1 MEMEQIKAYAAAHAE
16 EARQLTEDLCRIPA
30 PFGKER
36 ARAEFCKS
44 WLERYGAQNV
54 RIDSADNMV
63 LELNAAGKDR
73 LTVRMAHT
81 DTVFPD
87 TEPMEVRREGG
98 RLLCPGVGDDTANLA
113 VLLMAARFLL
123 EQGVTPKSGL
133 VIAVNSGE
141 EGLGN
146 LRGCRQ
152 LMADYR
158 GRVAR
163 MISFDGY
170 YNRLWNKAVG
180 SARYRVTVRTRGG
193 HSFRDFGAPNA
204 IAQLSELILALY
216 AIRPHWGPE
225 GTVTTYNVGAI
236 QGGTSVNTIA
246 QEASMLYEYRSDEAA
261 GLRGMEEAFRA
272 VVEDFRAR
280 GAEIEVESLGVRP
293 CGEGVDPLAQKE
305 LSDWSEALLKKHTAG
320 GIIVEP
326 ASTDCNIPLSL
337 GIPAVSF
344 GLCDGGGAH
353 TRQEWIE
360 TASLETGLRI
370 ALETVLDISGMTG

>member
-1 MEMEQIKAYAAAHAE
+1 MEMEQIKAYAAAHAD
-16 EARQLTEDLCRIPA
+16 EARQLTEELCRIPA
-30 PFGKER
+30 PSGKER
-36 ARAEFCKS
+36 ARAEFCRD
-44 WLERYGAQNV
+44 WLERCGTKDV
-54 RIDSADNMV
+54 RIDGADNMV
-63 LELNAAGKDR
+63 LELNAAGSDA
-73 LTVRMAHT
+73 LTVLMAHT

-87 TEPMEVRREGG
+87 TEPMEVHQEGG

-113 VLLMAARFLL
+113 VLLLAARFLL
-123 EQGVTPKSGL
+123 EQGISPKHGL
-133 VIAVNSGE
+133 VIAANSGE

-146 LRGCRQ
+146 LRGSRQ

-204 IAQLSELILALY
+204 IALLAEIISALY
-216 AIRPHWGPE
+216 DIQPHWGPA
-225 GTVTTYNVGAI
+225 GTVTTYNVGMV

-261 GLRGMEEAFRA
+261 GLRGMEAAFLA
-272 VVEDFRAR
+272 VVEDFRAK
-280 GAEIEVESLGVRP
+280 GVDIEVESLGVRP
-293 CGEGVDPLAQKE
+293 CGEGVDPVVQAA
-305 LSDWSEALLKKHTAG
+305 LSDWSEALLRRYTG
-320 GIIVEP
+320 GNIVVEP

-344 GLCDGGGAH
+344 GLCGGGGAH

-360 TASLETGLRI
+360 TASLETGLCI
-370 ALETVLDISGMTG
+370 ALETVLYVSE

>member
-1 MEMEQIKAYAAAHAE
+1 MEMEQIKAYAAAHAD
-16 EARQLTEDLCRIPA
+16 EARQLTEELCRIPA
-30 PFGKER
+30 PSGKER
-36 ARAEFCKS
+36 ARAEFCRD
-44 WLERYGAQNV
+44 WLERCGAKDV
-54 RIDSADNMV
+54 RIDGADNMV
-63 LELNAAGKDR
+63 LELNAAGSDA
-73 LTVRMAHT
+73 LTVLMAHT

-87 TEPMEVRREGG
+87 TEPMEVHQEGG

-113 VLLMAARFLL
+113 VLLLAARFLL
-123 EQGVTPKSGL
+123 EQGISPKHGL
-133 VIAVNSGE
+133 VIAANSGE

-146 LRGCRQ
+146 LRGSRQ

-204 IAQLSELILALY
+204 IALLAEIISALY
-216 AIRPHWGPE
+216 DIQPHWGPA
-225 GTVTTYNVGAI
+225 GTVTTYNVGMV

-261 GLRGMEEAFRA
+261 GLRGMEEAFLA
-272 VVEDFRAR
+272 VVEDFRVR
-280 GAEIEVESLGVRP
+280 GADIEMESLGVRP
-293 CGEGVDPLAQKE
+293 CGEGVDPVAQAA
-305 LSDWSEALLKKHTAG
+305 LSDWSEALLRRYTG
-320 GIIVEP
+320 GNIVVEP

-344 GLCDGGGAH
+344 GLCGGGGAH

-360 TASLETGLRI
+360 TASLETGLCI
-370 ALETVLDISGMTG
+370 ALETVLYVSE

>member
-1 MEMEQIKAYAAAHAE
+1 MTTEQIRAYATAHAD
-16 EARQLTEDLCRIPA
+16 EALRLTEDLCRIPT
-30 PFGKER
+30 PSGQER

-44 WLERYGAQNV
+44 WLERYGAQNI
-54 RIDSADNMV
+54 RMDGADNMV
-63 LELNAAGKDR
+63 LELNAAGKDH
-73 LTVRMAHT
+73 LTVLTAHT

-87 TEPMEVRREGG
+87 TDPMEARQEGG

-113 VLLMAARFLL
+113 VLLLAARFLL
-123 EQGVTPKSGL
+123 EQGISPKNGL
-133 VIAVNSGE
+133 VIAANSGE

-146 LRGCRQ
+146 LRGCRR

-158 GRVAR
+158 GRMAR
-163 MISFDGY
+163 LISFDGY

-204 IAQLSELILALY
+204 IAQLSELIGALY
-216 AIRPHWGPE
+216 AIKPHWGPA
-225 GTVTTYNVGAI
+225 GTVTTYNVGTI
-236 QGGTSVNTIA
+236 QGGTSVNTVA

-261 GLRGMEEAFRA
+261 GLRGMEKAFLA
-272 VVEDFRAR
+272 VVEDFRAK
-280 GAEIEVESLGVRP
+280 GVDMEVESMGVRP
-293 CGEGVDPLAQKE
+293 CGEGVDPVAQKA
-305 LSDWSEALLKKHTAG
+305 LSDWGEALLRRHTAG
-320 GIIVEP
+320 DIVVEP

-344 GLCDGGGAH
+344 GLCNGGGAH

-360 TASLETGLRI
+360 AASLETGLRI
-370 ALETVLDISGMTG
+370 ALETVLYVSE

>member
-1 MEMEQIKAYAAAHAE
+1 MTAERIRAYAAAHAA
-16 EARQLTEDLCRIPA
+16 EALRLTEELCRIPA
-30 PFGKER
+30 PSGRER
-36 ARAEFCKS
+36 ARAEFCRG
-44 WLERYGAQNV
+44 WLERYGAKDIC
-54 RIDSADNMV
+54 IDGADNMV
-63 LELNAAGKDR
+63 LELNAAGSDA
-73 LTVRMAHT
+73 LTVLMAHT

-87 TEPMEVRREGG
+87 TEPMEVYQAGG

-113 VLLMAARFLL
+113 ALLMAARFLL
-123 EQGVTPKSGL
+123 EQGISPKHGL
-133 VIAVNSGE
+133 VIAANSGE

-163 MISFDGY
+163 LISFDGY

-180 SARYRVTVRTRGG
+180 SARYRVAVRTRGG

-204 IAQLSELILALY
+204 IARLSELISALY

-225 GTVTTYNVGAI
+225 GTVTTYNVGTV

-261 GLRGMEEAFRA
+261 GLRGMEAALLA
-272 VVEDFRAR
+272 VVEDFRAK
-280 GAEIEVESLGVRP
+280 GVDIEVESLGVRP
-293 CGEGVDPLAQKE
+293 CGEGVDPAAQQE
-305 LSDWSEALLKKHTAG
+305 LSDWSEALLRRHTAG
-320 GIIVEP
+320 DIVVEP

-353 TRQEWIE
+353 TRQEWVE

-370 ALETVLDISGMTG
+370 ALETVLHVSE

>member
-1 MEMEQIKAYAAAHAE
+1 MEMEQIKAYAAAHAD
-16 EARQLTEDLCRIPA
+16 EARQLTEELCRIPA
-30 PFGKER
+30 PSGKER
-36 ARAEFCKS
+36 ARAEFCRD
-44 WLERYGAQNV
+44 WLERCGTKDV
-54 RIDSADNMV
+54 RIDGADNMV
-63 LELNAAGKDR
+63 LELNAAGSDA
-73 LTVRMAHT
+73 LTVLMAHT

-87 TEPMEVRREGG
+87 TEPMEVHQEGG

-113 VLLMAARFLL
+113 VLLVAARFLL
-123 EQGVTPKSGL
+123 EQGITPKHGL
-133 VIAVNSGE
+133 VIAANSGE

-146 LRGCRQ
+146 LRGSRQ

-204 IAQLSELILALY
+204 IALLAEIISALY
-216 AIRPHWGPE
+216 DIQPHWGPA
-225 GTVTTYNVGAI
+225 GTVTTYNVGMV

-261 GLRGMEEAFRA
+261 GLRGMEEAFLA
-272 VVEDFRAR
+272 VVEDFRVR
-280 GAEIEVESLGVRP
+280 GADIEVESLGVRP
-293 CGEGVDPLAQKE
+293 CGEGVDPVAQAA
-305 LSDWSEALLKKHTAG
+305 LSDWSEALLRRYTG
-320 GIIVEP
+320 GNIVVEP

-344 GLCDGGGAH
+344 GLCGGGGAH

-360 TASLETGLRI
+360 TASLETGLCI
-370 ALETVLDISGMTG
+370 ALETVLYVSE

>member
-1 MEMEQIKAYAAAHAE
+1 MEMEQIKAYAAAHAD
-16 EARQLTEDLCRIPA
+16 EARQLTEELCRIPA
-30 PFGKER
+30 PSGKER
-36 ARAEFCKS
+36 ARAEFCKA

-63 LELNAAGKDR
+63 LELNAAGSDA
-73 LTVRMAHT
+73 LTVLTAHT

-113 VLLMAARFLL
+113 VLLLAARFLL
-123 EQGVTPKSGL
+123 EQGISPKHGL
-133 VIAVNSGE
+133 VIAANSGE

-146 LRGCRQ
+146 LRGCRR

-204 IAQLSELILALY
+204 IAQLSELIGALY
-216 AIRPHWGPE
+216 AIEPHWGPE
-225 GTVTTYNVGAI
+225 GTVTTYNVGTVR
-236 QGGTSVNTIA
+236 GGTSVNTVA

-261 GLRGMEEAFRA
+261 GLRGMEEAFSA
-272 VVEDFRAR
+272 VVEDFRAK
-280 GAEIEVESLGVRP
+280 GVEIKVESMGVRP
-293 CGEGVDPLAQKE
+293 CGEGVDRLAQKA
-305 LSDWSEALLKKHTAG
+305 LSDWSEALLHRHTAG
-320 GIIVEP
+320 DIIVEP
-326 ASTDCNIPLSL
+326 ASTDCNIPLSQ

-360 TASLETGLRI
+360 TASLETGLCI
-370 ALETVLDISGMTG
+370 ALETMLRFSE

>member
-1 MEMEQIKAYAAAHAE
+1 MEMEQIKAYAAAHAD
-16 EARQLTEDLCRIPA
+16 EARQLTEELCRIPA
-30 PFGKER
+30 PSGKER
-36 ARAEFCKS
+36 ARAEFCRD
-44 WLERYGAQNV
+44 WLERCGTKDV
-54 RIDSADNMV
+54 RIDGADNMV
-63 LELNAAGKDR
+63 LELNAAGSDA
-73 LTVRMAHT
+73 LTVLMAHT

-87 TEPMEVRREGG
+87 TEPMEVHQEGG

-113 VLLMAARFLL
+113 VLLLAARFLL
-123 EQGVTPKSGL
+123 EQGISPKHGL
-133 VIAVNSGE
+133 VIAANSGE

-146 LRGCRQ
+146 LRGSRQ

-204 IAQLSELILALY
+204 IALLAEIISALY
-216 AIRPHWGPE
+216 DIQPHWGPA
-225 GTVTTYNVGAI
+225 GTVTTYNVGMV

-246 QEASMLYEYRSDEAA
+246 QETSMLYEYRSDEAA
-261 GLRGMEEAFRA
+261 GLRGMEEAFLA
-272 VVEDFRAR
+272 VVEDFRVR
-280 GAEIEVESLGVRP
+280 GADIEVESLGVRP
-293 CGEGVDPLAQKE
+293 CGEGVDPVAQAA
-305 LSDWSEALLKKHTAG
+305 LSDWSEALLRRYTG
-320 GIIVEP
+320 GNIVVEP

-344 GLCDGGGAH
+344 GLCGGGGAH

-360 TASLETGLRI
+360 TASLETGLCI
-370 ALETVLDISGMTG
+370 ALETVLYVSE

>member
-1 MEMEQIKAYAAAHAE
+1 MEMEQIKAYAAAHAD
-16 EARQLTEDLCRIPA
+16 EARQLTEELCRIPA
-30 PFGKER
+30 PSGKER
-36 ARAEFCKS
+36 ARAEFCRD
-44 WLERYGAQNV
+44 WLERCGAKDV
-54 RIDSADNMV
+54 RIDGADNMV
-63 LELNAAGKDR
+63 LELNAAGSDA
-73 LTVRMAHT
+73 LTVLMAHT

-87 TEPMEVRREGG
+87 TEPMEVHQEGG

-113 VLLMAARFLL
+113 VLLLAARFLL
-123 EQGVTPKSGL
+123 EQGVTPKNGL
-133 VIAVNSGE
+133 VLAANSGE

-146 LRGCRQ
+146 LRGCRR

-204 IAQLSELILALY
+204 IALLAEIISALY
-216 AIRPHWGPE
+216 DIQPHWGPA
-225 GTVTTYNVGAI
+225 GTVTTYNVGMV
-236 QGGTSVNTIA
+236 QGGTSVNTVA

-261 GLRGMEEAFRA
+261 GLRGMEEAFLA
-272 VVEDFRAR
+272 VVEDFRVR
-280 GAEIEVESLGVRP
+280 GADIEVESLGVRP
-293 CGEGVDPLAQKE
+293 CGEGVDPVAQAA
-305 LSDWSEALLKKHTAG
+305 LSDWSEALLRRYTG
-320 GIIVEP
+320 GNIVVEP

-344 GLCDGGGAH
+344 GLCGGGGAH

-360 TASLETGLRI
+360 TASLETGLCI
-370 ALETVLDISGMTG
+370 ALETVLYVSE

>member
-1 MEMEQIKAYAAAHAE
+1 MNMEQIRAYAAARAE
-16 EARQLTEDLCRIPA
+16 EARRLTEDLCRIPA
-30 PFGKER
+30 PSGQER

-44 WLERYGAQNV
+44 WLERYGAKDV
-54 RIDSADNMV
+54 RIDGADNMV

-73 LTVRMAHT
+73 LTVLMAHT

-87 TEPMEVRREGG
+87 TAPMEVRREGG

-113 VLLMAARFLL
+113 VLLLAARFLL

-133 VIAVNSGE
+133 VIAANSGE

-146 LRGCRQ
+146 LRGCRR

-170 YNRLWNKAVG
+170 YDRLWNKAVG

-193 HSFRDFGAPNA
+193 HSFRDFGTPNA
-204 IAQLSELILALY
+204 IALLAEIISALY
-216 AIRPHWGPE
+216 AIEPHWGPT
-225 GTVTTYNVGAI
+225 GTVTTYNVGTV
-236 QGGTSVNTIA
+236 QGGTSVNTVA

-261 GLRGMEEAFRA
+261 GLRGMEEAFRT

-280 GAEIEVESLGVRP
+280 GADIEVESLGVRP
-293 CGEGVDPLAQKE
+293 CGEGVDPAAQQA
-305 LSDWSEALLKKHTAG
+305 LSDWSEALLQKHTAG
-320 GIIVEP
+320 DITVEP

-344 GLCDGGGAH
+344 GLCAGGGAH

-360 TASLETGLRI
+360 AASLETGLRI
-370 ALETVLDISGMTG
+370 ALETVLYVSE

>member
-1 MEMEQIKAYAAAHAE
+1 MEMEQIKAYAAAHAD
-16 EARQLTEDLCRIPA
+16 EARQLTEELCRIPA
-30 PFGKER
+30 PSGKER
-36 ARAEFCKS
+36 ARAEFCRD
-44 WLERYGAQNV
+44 WLERCGTKDV
-54 RIDSADNMV
+54 RIDGADNMV
-63 LELNAAGKDR
+63 LELNAAGSDA
-73 LTVRMAHT
+73 LTVLMAHT

-87 TEPMEVRREGG
+87 TEPMEVHQEGG

-113 VLLMAARFLL
+113 VLLLAARFLL
-123 EQGVTPKSGL
+123 EQGISPKHGL
-133 VIAVNSGE
+133 VIAANSGE

-146 LRGCRQ
+146 LRGSRQ

-204 IAQLSELILALY
+204 IALLAEIISALY
-216 AIRPHWGPE
+216 DIQPHWGPA
-225 GTVTTYNVGAI
+225 GTVTTYNVGMV

-261 GLRGMEEAFRA
+261 GLRGMEEAFLA
-272 VVEDFRAR
+272 VVEDFRVR
-280 GAEIEVESLGVRP
+280 GADIEMESLGVRP
-293 CGEGVDPLAQKE
+293 CGEGVDPVAQAA
-305 LSDWSEALLKKHTAG
+305 LSDWSEALLRRYTG
-320 GIIVEP
+320 GNIVVEP

-360 TASLETGLRI
+360 TASLETGLCI
-370 ALETVLDISGMTG
+370 ALETVLYVSE

>member
-1 MEMEQIKAYAAAHAE
+1 MEMEQIKAYAAAHAD
-16 EARQLTEDLCRIPA
+16 EARQLTEELCRIPA
-30 PFGKER
+30 PSGKER
-36 ARAEFCKS
+36 ARAEFCKA

-63 LELNAAGKDR
+63 LELNVAGSDV
-73 LTVRMAHT
+73 LTVLMAHT

-113 VLLMAARFLL
+113 VLLLAARFLL
-123 EQGVTPKSGL
+123 EQGISPKHGL
-133 VIAVNSGE
+133 VIAANSGE

-146 LRGCRQ
+146 LRGSRQ

-204 IAQLSELILALY
+204 IALLAEIISALY
-216 AIRPHWGPE
+216 DIQPHWGPA
-225 GTVTTYNVGAI
+225 GTVTTYNVGMV

-261 GLRGMEEAFRA
+261 GLRGMEEAFLA
-272 VVEDFRAR
+272 VVEDFRVR
-280 GAEIEVESLGVRP
+280 GADIEVESLGVRP
-293 CGEGVDPLAQKE
+293 CGEGVDPVVQAA
-305 LSDWSEALLKKHTAG
+305 LSDWSEALLRRYTG
-320 GIIVEP
+320 GNIVVEP

-344 GLCDGGGAH
+344 GLCGGGGAH

-360 TASLETGLRI
+360 TASLETGLCI
-370 ALETVLDISGMTG
+370 ALETVLYVSE

>member
-1 MEMEQIKAYAAAHAE
+1 MEMEQIKAYAAAHAD
-16 EARQLTEDLCRIPA
+16 EARQLTEELCRIPA
-30 PFGKER
+30 PSGKER
-36 ARAEFCKS
+36 ARAEFCRD
-44 WLERYGAQNV
+44 WLERCGAKDV
-54 RIDSADNMV
+54 RIDGADNMV
-63 LELNAAGKDR
+63 LELNAAGSDA
-73 LTVRMAHT
+73 LTVLMAHT

-87 TEPMEVRREGG
+87 TEPMEVHQEGG

-113 VLLMAARFLL
+113 VLLLAARFLL
-123 EQGVTPKSGL
+123 EQGISPKHGL
-133 VIAVNSGE
+133 VIAANSGE

-146 LRGCRQ
+146 LRGSRQ

-204 IAQLSELILALY
+204 IALLAEIISALY
-216 AIRPHWGPE
+216 DIQPHWGPA
-225 GTVTTYNVGAI
+225 GTVTTYNVGMV

-261 GLRGMEEAFRA
+261 GLRGMEEAFLA
-272 VVEDFRAR
+272 VVEDFRVR
-280 GAEIEVESLGVRP
+280 GADIEVESLGVRP
-293 CGEGVDPLAQKE
+293 CGEGVDPVAQAA
-305 LSDWSEALLKKHTAG
+305 LSDWSEALLRRYTG
-320 GIIVEP
+320 GNIVVEP

-344 GLCDGGGAH
+344 GLCGGGGAH

-360 TASLETGLRI
+360 TASLETGLCI
-370 ALETVLDISGMTG
+370 ALETVLYVSE

>member
-1 MEMEQIKAYAAAHAE
+1 MEMEQIKAYAAAHAD
-16 EARQLTEDLCRIPA
+16 EARQLTEELCRIPA
-30 PFGKER
+30 PSGKER
-36 ARAEFCKS
+36 ARAEFCRD
-44 WLERYGAQNV
+44 WLERCGTKDV
-54 RIDSADNMV
+54 RIDGADNMV
-63 LELNAAGKDR
+63 LELNAAGSDA
-73 LTVRMAHT
+73 LTVLMAHT

-87 TEPMEVRREGG
+87 TEPMEVHQEGG

-113 VLLMAARFLL
+113 VLLLAARFLL
-123 EQGVTPKSGL
+123 EQGISPKHGL
-133 VIAVNSGE
+133 VIAANSGE

-146 LRGCRQ
+146 LRGSRQ

-204 IAQLSELILALY
+204 IALLAEIISALY
-216 AIRPHWGPE
+216 DIQPHWGPA
-225 GTVTTYNVGAI
+225 GTVTTYNVGMV

-261 GLRGMEEAFRA
+261 GLRGMEEAFLA
-272 VVEDFRAR
+272 VVEDFRVR
-280 GAEIEVESLGVRP
+280 GADIEVESLGVRP
-293 CGEGVDPLAQKE
+293 CGEGVDPVAQAA
-305 LSDWSEALLKKHTAG
+305 LSDWSEALLRRYTG
-320 GIIVEP
+320 GNIVVEP

-360 TASLETGLRI
+360 AASLETGLGI
-370 ALETVLDISGMTG
+370 ALEAVLHVSE

>member
-1 MEMEQIKAYAAAHAE
+1 MEMEQIKAYAAAHAD
-16 EARQLTEDLCRIPA
+16 EARQLTEELCRIPA
-30 PFGKER
+30 PSGKER
-36 ARAEFCKS
+36 ARAEFCRD
-44 WLERYGAQNV
+44 WLEWCGTKDV
-54 RIDSADNMV
+54 RIDGADNMV
-63 LELNAAGKDR
+63 LELNAAGSDA
-73 LTVRMAHT
+73 LTVLMAHT

-87 TEPMEVRREGG
+87 TEPMEVHQEGG

-113 VLLMAARFLL
+113 VLLLAARFLL
-123 EQGVTPKSGL
+123 EQGISPKHGL
-133 VIAVNSGE
+133 VIAANSGE

-146 LRGCRQ
+146 LRGSRQ

-204 IAQLSELILALY
+204 IALLAEIISALY
-216 AIRPHWGPE
+216 DIQPHWGPA
-225 GTVTTYNVGAI
+225 GTVTTYNVGMV

-246 QEASMLYEYRSDEAA
+246 QETSMLYEYRSDEAA
-261 GLRGMEEAFRA
+261 GLRGMEEAFLA
-272 VVEDFRAR
+272 VVEDFRVR
-280 GAEIEVESLGVRP
+280 GADIEVESLGVRP
-293 CGEGVDPLAQKE
+293 CGEGVDPVAQAA
-305 LSDWSEALLKKHTAG
+305 LSDWSEALLRRYTG
-320 GIIVEP
+320 GNIVVEP

-370 ALETVLDISGMTG
+370 ALETVLYVSE